1 MTDPIQDRDLQKL
14 WQSQTP
20 SGPAISLDEIRQ
32 KAQRFERKVAR
43 RNLREYVAAA
53 VVVAGFG
60 VVMWVVPVARF
71 GVVMWVV
78 PSATVRVG
86 AGLLIA
92 AAIAVAYML
101 HLWGTATTLPSDLAL
116 RSALEFHRAQLERQR
131 DLLRSVWLWYLLP
144 FAPGLLVLLIG
155 LALAHPDR
163 GWRIIPLSL
172 VMIVFMAGVYEL
184 NRRAAARIQRRIDRL
199 KENL

>member
-1 MTDPIQDRDLQKL
+1 MTDPIQDRDLQAL
-14 WQSQTP
+14 WQSQPP

-32 KAQRFERKVAR
+32 KAQRFERRIAR
-43 RNLREYVAAA
+43 RNLREYVGAGF
-53 VVVAGFG
+53 VVAG
-60 VVMWVVPVARF
+60 F

-92 AAIAVAYML
+92 AAIAVAYMI

-116 RSALEFHRAQLERQR
+116 RSALEFHRAELERQR

-144 FAPGLLVLLIG
+144 FAPGLLMLQVG
-155 LALAHPDR
+155 QALAHPDR
-163 GWRIIPLSL
+163 MSRIVAVSL
-172 VMIVFMAGVYEL
+172 AMAAIMVGINEL
-184 NRRAAARIQRRIDRL
+184 NRRVAARIQKHLDRL